1 MLPGMKDSSLPIL
14 VTGGAGYIGS
24 HAHHALIEQGYSVV
38 VYDNFSTGS
47 REAIHPKATV
57 VEADI
62 LDTERLT
69 RLLRQQPI
77 MGTIHFAASIRVE
90 DSLKD
95 PLSYYQNNTG
105 GVISLLS
112 ALRAA
117 QSTSP
122 IIFSSTAA
130 VYGESESGTVSEDT
144 QPSPINPYGQSKWF
158 SEKILTEHCKTN
170 EIPLGILRYFNVA
183 GAHSAGNLG
192 SRAHNASHLI
202 KVACEVALGKREK
215 ICIFGNNYPTK
226 DGTGVRDYIHV
237 DDLVQAHIQALQHL
251 WQTQCSFFLNCGY
264 GKGVSVLEVIQ
275 TFEKILG
282 AKLPIEIQDRRPGDP
297 AELVADPTR
306 IKSILKWQ
314 PKMNDLEKICQT
326 ALDWEKCLSK

>member
-1 MLPGMKDSSLPIL
+1 MLGGMTASHLPIL

-24 HAHHALIEQGYSVV
+24 HAHHELIAQGYSVI

-47 REAIHPKATV
+47 RDAVHPKAAV

-69 RLLRQQPI
+69 HLLRKQPI

-117 QSTSP
+117 RSTSP
-122 IIFSSTAA
+122 ILFSSTAA
-130 VYGESESGTVSEDT
+130 VYGESESGKVDEDT
-144 QPSPINPYGQSKWF
+144 KPNPINPYGRSKWF

-183 GAHSAGNLG
+183 GAQSAGNLG
-192 SRAHNASHLI
+192 SRTRNASHLI

-215 ICIFGNNYPTK
+215 ICIFGNDYPTK

-237 DDLVQAHIQALQHL
+237 DDLVQAHIQAIQHL
-251 WQTQCSFFLNCGY
+251 WQTRSSFILNCGY

-275 TFEKILG
+275 AFEKILG
-282 AKLPIEIQDRRPGDP
+282 SKLPTETQGRRPGDP

-306 IKSILKWQ
+306 IQSILKWQ
-314 PKMNDLEKICQT
+314 PKMNDLEKICRT
-326 ALDWEKCLSK
+326 ALTWEKRLS